1 MSAPTEP
8 NPSTEPVGA
17 GALFVLLRPRFAPLV
32 LLLPFFGWA
41 WAHWDRA
48 LPMRGELELVGVL
61 LAWSALHAGTMW
73 LNAALDRDTG
83 EVLFGRSVP
92 PPPSVVPAGWV
103 ALGLAVAVGFAV
115 SVPVG
120 AAVSGAAVLSVLYSH
135 PRTVWKGHAVL
146 GPLVNVVGYGMLS
159 PYAGWSVVGV
169 PYNARTLLAWSLFAV
184 GMLGPYFAA
193 QAFQREE
200 DEERGYRTAVV
211 VFGPQRTLGFARA
224 AMAAC
229 LLGGVAVALAGWVP
243 RVCLVALPLW
253 WWVDRLMARWQA
265 LPDGG
270 DAKWGARFGGR
281 VLVSVAVI
289 IGLCLVDYGRA
300 SFRHEPVAGLG
311 TAAGHPSDRPRLPP
325 ALMRLW
331 EHEHGIIADGGAGG
345 P

>member
-1 MSAPTEP
+1 M
-8 NPSTEPVGA
+8 NGLH
-17 GALFVLLRPRFAPLV
+17 ALFVLIRPRFAPLV

-48 LPMRGELELVGVL
+48 LPMRGEGALVGVL
-61 LAWSALHAGTMW
+61 VAWSALHMGTMW

-83 EVLFGRSVP
+83 EVLFGRAVP
-92 PPPSVVPAGWV
+92 PPGSVVPAGWV
-103 ALGLAVAVGFAV
+103 ALAIAVVVGFVVSVQVGLAVTA
-115 SVPVG
+115 
-120 AAVSGAAVLSVLYSH
+120 AAVLSVLYSH
-135 PRTVWKGHAVL
+135 PRTVWKGHAL
-146 GPLVNVVGYGMLS
+146 FGPLVNIVGYGMLS

-169 PYNARTLLAWSLFAV
+169 PHNPRTLVAWSLFAV

-200 DEERGYRTAVV
+200 DASRGYRTAVV
-211 VFGPQRTLGFARA
+211 VFGPQRTLLFARI

-229 LLGGVAVALAGWVP
+229 LLGGVGLAAAGWVP

-253 WWVDRLMARWQA
+253 WWVDRLMSRWQA

-270 DAKWGARFGGR
+270 SARWGARYGGR
-281 VLVSVAVI
+281 VLVAVAVI
-289 IGLCLVDYGRA
+289 ISLCLVDYGRA
-300 SFRHEPVAGLG
+300 SLRRQPVAGLG

-331 EHEHGIIADGGAGG
+331 EREHGIIAPGGAGG